1 MTDKGKKIIDG
12 VELMRIFKA
21 RISESS
27 CSQVAKEFGFS
38 QSYIHQ
44 VWTGKRGM
52 SDKLAL
58 KLGFKA
64 VSGYLKL
71 GKKA

>member
-1 MTDKGKKIIDG
+1 MKRRKIIDG
-12 VELMRIFKA
+12 AQLMRIFKDKISASNGNRVA
-21 RISESS
+21 REL
-27 CSQVAKEFGFS
+27 GFS

-44 VWTGKRGM
+44 VLTGKRGI

-64 VSGYLKL
+64 VMGYLKVS
-71 GKKA
+71 KKS